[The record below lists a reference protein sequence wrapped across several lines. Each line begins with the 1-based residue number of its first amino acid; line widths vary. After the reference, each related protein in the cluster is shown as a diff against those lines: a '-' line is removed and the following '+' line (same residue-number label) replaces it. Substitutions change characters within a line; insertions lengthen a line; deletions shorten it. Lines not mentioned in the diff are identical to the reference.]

1 MTPQN
6 AIRVYEYPTPEM
18 RQRYN
23 LTKDQGD
30 SSMEK
35 YKKADVQRLKILK
48 SMLNDKKFVNL
59 AKKCSARNKDAQEIE
74 INKKK
79 LSFGKKEV
87 VFFDR
92 YFSHDQYKQK
102 KMLVKKL
109 EIETSKIE
117 SPDDTP

>member
-6 AIRVYEYPTPEM
+6 ASRVYEYPTPEM

-59 AKKCSARNKDAQEIE
+59 AKKCSARNKDA
-74 INKKK
+74 
-79 LSFGKKEV
+79 
-87 VFFDR
+87 
-92 YFSHDQYKQK
+92 
-102 KMLVKKL
+102 
-109 EIETSKIE
+109 
-117 SPDDTP
+117 